1 MLKNL
6 NIWFLSSLLVSLGV
20 LIPIVTVFF
29 SFFEETS
36 NYYQILKDTFLFE
49 YIFNSFIL
57 LICVLA
63 LTFIIGTTCAYLVSF
78 YKFPF
83 SNFFK
88 WSLIL
93 GFAVPPYIYAYSLT
107 AFFENYGT
115 AFTILINLFGEGE
128 YNKYI
133 PKFDGLLGAVLSLSF
148 SLFAYVYILSRASF
162 LYQSQNLIDLGR
174 SLGFSKFKSLYSLIL
189 PAARPAI
196 VAGLSLVAM
205 ETLAEFGAVDFFSIN
220 TLTTGIYNSWI
231 TFDDLAFSNRLSF
244 FLLIFIFA
252 CFIIENFSRRNAKY
266 HFNSRGGFKHKEKIT
281 LTGKKSFFAFLF
293 CFIIENYSRKKA
305 KYHFNSRGGFKQKEK
320 IKLSGKKSFFAFLFC
335 FIIFFLSFLFPL
347 SQMLYWTIK
356 FPENLFDIDIISLTL
371 NTIYLVI
378 LSSIV
383 LILFSLLS
391 NYGNRV
397 SRNKILNFL
406 STISISGYAIP
417 GVILAV
423 AFITFIAWF
432 DDNVVKSLGFLSIK
446 KIFIGSILGLVLV
459 YFVRFYSL
467 AFNGIKSGYE
477 KINISVDESS
487 YLLGY
492 SKKKT
497 FLNIHIPFLRNSL
510 LFVAILISL
519 EIIRELPIT
528 LILRPFNFETFAT
541 TAYISASEDLLEAAA
556 VPSLFLILIATLF
569 IMFTSKYILRENER

>member
-1 MLKNL
+1 MRINFWY
-6 NIWFLSSLLVSLGV
+6 ISSLFISIFVI
-20 LIPIVTVFF
+20 IPILTVFL
-29 SFFEETS
+29 SFFETTS
-36 NYYQILKDTFLFE
+36 NYYEILKDTFLFE
-49 YIFNSFIL
+49 YISNSIIL
-57 LICVLA
+57 LISVLL
-63 LTFIIGTTCAYLVSF
+63 LTFLIGTGTAYLVSF
-78 YKFPF
+78 YEFPL

-88 WSLIL
+88 WALIL
-93 GFAVPPYIYAYSLT
+93 SFAVPPYIYAYSLT

-115 AFTILINLFGEGE
+115 AYSILKNLFGDKN
-128 YNKYI
+128 YNLYI
-133 PKFDGLLGAVLSLSF
+133 PKFDGMIGVILSLSF
-148 SLFAYVYILSRASF
+148 SLFAYVYILARASF
-162 LYQSQNLIDLGR
+162 LYQSQNFIDLGKN
-174 SLGFSKFKSLYSLIL
+174 LGFTNFKTLYSIIL

-231 TFDDLAFSNRLSF
+231 TFDDLAFANQLSF
-244 FLLIFIFA
+244 FLLLFIFA
-252 CFIIENFSRRNAKY
+252 LFILENLSRN
-266 HFNSRGGFKHKEKIT
+266 
-281 LTGKKSFFAFLF
+281 
-293 CFIIENYSRKKA
+293 KA
-305 KYHFNSRGGFKQKEK
+305 KYHFNAKGGFKQKQK
-320 IKLSGKKSFFAFLFC
+320 LQIKGTKSIAAFLFC
-335 FIIFFLSFLFPL
+335 FLVFFLSFLFPL

-356 FPENLFDIDIISLTL
+356 FPENLFDLQIINLLSNTL
-371 NTIYLVI
+371 YLVI
-378 LSSIV
+378 LSSFV
-383 LILFSLLS
+383 LIMFSLIS

-397 SRNKILNFL
+397 TKNKTLNILSNL
-406 STISISGYAIP
+406 SISGYAIP

-432 DDNVVKSLGFLSIK
+432 DESVVKNLGLFSIK

-492 SKKKT
+492 SKRKT
-497 FLNIHIPFLRNSL
+497 FMNIHIPFLRNSL
-510 LFVAILISL
+510 LFVCILISL

-556 VPSLFLILIATLF
+556 VPSLFLILIATSF
-569 IMFTSKYILRENER
+569 IIITSKYILRDNNE